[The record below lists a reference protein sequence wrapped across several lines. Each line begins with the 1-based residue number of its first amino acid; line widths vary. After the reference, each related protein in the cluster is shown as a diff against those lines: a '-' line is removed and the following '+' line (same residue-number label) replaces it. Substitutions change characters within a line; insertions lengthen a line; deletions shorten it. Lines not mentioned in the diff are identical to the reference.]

1 MHVHWAACLP
11 AGVVL
16 LEDCLTAVAGWSG
29 QHSDR
34 ACLGFSHVLN
44 WLDMCPNQPL
54 TCCRQA
60 PSATLVLAWER
71 KIYLMDVPLA
81 GLPGA
86 APPEHSAAS
95 RGPMALPPARVI
107 KSWESEHVV
116 CRCFVVCMHVEFAL
130 LICHEEE
137 YNMALRRNMCQD
149 FY

>member
-1 MHVHWAACLP
+1 
-11 AGVVL
+11 
-16 LEDCLTAVAGWSG
+16 
-29 QHSDR
+29 
-34 ACLGFSHVLN
+34 
-44 WLDMCPNQPL
+44 
-54 TCCRQA
+54 
-60 PSATLVLAWER
+60 
-71 KIYLMDVPLA
+71 MDVPLA

-116 CRCFVVCMHVEFAL
+116 CRCFVVCMHVELAL

-149 FY
+149 FH